1 MSGQV
6 DLQIR
11 GTLVNVV
18 SGNLEERTVSVENGK
33 IAGFSDRPAARTI
46 ETEYI
51 TPGLI
56 NAHMHIE
63 AAMVT
68 VPQYARAVLPHGVTC
83 IIADPH
89 EIGNVLGEDGVRG
102 LLESAGNTSLKLRAT
117 VPSSVP
123 ASPYQDGGASLG
135 PDAVDRLLDLEA
147 IVGLAEV
154 MDIDAVV
161 SGEPGIHE
169 KIRAAR
175 KRGLTVDGHLPR
187 VSGNRLDQAAE
198 FLDTDHESIGFE
210 EAKEKVKAGL
220 RVQIREGSSSKNL
233 DSLEPLVEEVD
244 SRRLSLCTDN
254 FYPDDLV
261 EHGGIGRSISRLISN
276 GHDPVEAVQMG
287 TINTAETYDLDCGRV
302 APGAPADLV
311 LLNDLE
317 SWDVKHVVVDGVV
330 DPEPEAVSE
339 LPGNITGDTVDIPP
353 VSSDDLAHTDP
364 ADQGEEVR
372 VRVIDH
378 RNGQAGKMIATVPA
392 HDGRL
397 QPDVDADVLPVAV
410 IGRHGNGGIG
420 TGFVHGI
427 GLNRGAMGGTIAHDA
442 HNLVVVGATH
452 DAMAR
457 VSRHLGETRG
467 GVAVYDPESDE
478 IQDLPLPI
486 AGLMTDWP
494 VDRVADR
501 IERLET
507 TASRLGLDHRDGIS
521 ALDNVSLEV
530 IPQLRLTNEGL
541 FDAEAMEYTSVVV
554 RA

>member
-1 MSGQV
+1 MSGRV

-11 GTLVNVV
+11 GTLVNVI
-18 SGNLEERTVSVENGK
+18 SGNLEERTISIDDGE
-33 IAGFSDRPAARTI
+33 IIGFSDRPAARTV
-46 ETEYI
+46 EAEYI

-83 IIADPH
+83 IVADPH
-89 EIGNVLGEDGVRG
+89 EIGNVLGEDGIRG
-102 LLESAGNTSLKLRAT
+102 LLEHAGDTPLKLRAT

-135 PDAVDRLLDLEA
+135 PDAVERLLDLEA

-154 MDIDAVV
+154 MNVDAVV
-161 SGEPGIHE
+161 SGETEIHE

-175 KRGLTVDGHLPR
+175 KRGLSIDGHLPR
-187 VSGNRLDQAAE
+187 VSGDRLDQAARY
-198 FLDTDHESIGFE
+198 LDTDHESIGYE
-210 EAKEKVKAGL
+210 EAKEKVEAGL
-220 RVQIREGSSSKNL
+220 RVQVREGSSSKNL
-233 DSLEPLVEEVD
+233 DSLESLVEDVD

-261 EHGGIGRSISRLISN
+261 EHGGIGRSISRLIRN
-276 GHDPVEAVQMG
+276 GHSPVEVVQMG
-287 TINTAETYDLDCGRV
+287 TINTAETYGLDAGKV
-302 APGAPADLV
+302 VPGAPADLV

-317 SWDVKHVVVDGVV
+317 SWDVDHVVVDGVV
-330 DPEPEAVSE
+330 DPEPDAVSE
-339 LPGNITGDTVDIPP
+339 LPGSITRDTVDIPP
-353 VSSDDLAHTDP
+353 VSPADLAHAAP
-364 ADQGEEVR
+364 GGRGEHVR

-378 RNGQAGKMIATVPA
+378 RGGQGGKMTAPVPVR
-392 HDGRL
+392 DGRL
-397 QPDVDADVLPVAV
+397 QPDVDADLLPIAV
-410 IGRHGNGGIG
+410 IARHGNEGIG

-427 GLNRGAMGGTIAHDA
+427 GLERGAIAGTIAHDA

-457 VSRHLGETRG
+457 VARHVGDTRG
-467 GVAVYDPESDE
+467 GVALYDPDNDE

-486 AGLMTDWP
+486 AGLMTDWS
-494 VDRVADR
+494 VERVADR
-501 IERLET
+501 IERLEA

-521 ALDNVSLEV
+521 ALDNISLEV
-530 IPQLRLTNEGL
+530 IPELRLTNHGL

-554 RA
+554 